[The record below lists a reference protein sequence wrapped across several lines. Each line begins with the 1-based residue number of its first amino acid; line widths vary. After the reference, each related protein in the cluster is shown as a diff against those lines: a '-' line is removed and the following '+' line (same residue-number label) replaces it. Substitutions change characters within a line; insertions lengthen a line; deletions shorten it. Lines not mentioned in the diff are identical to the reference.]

1 MVKIFSE
8 VLNKEGVIIG
18 YIFQLWKNSKDI
30 EFVRQV
36 IGHRRLDSTSSYV
49 SQMTIE
55 ERENRI
61 SSI

>member
-18 YIFQLWKNSKDI
+18 YIFQLWKNFKDI

>member
-49 SQMTIE
+49 SQMTVE